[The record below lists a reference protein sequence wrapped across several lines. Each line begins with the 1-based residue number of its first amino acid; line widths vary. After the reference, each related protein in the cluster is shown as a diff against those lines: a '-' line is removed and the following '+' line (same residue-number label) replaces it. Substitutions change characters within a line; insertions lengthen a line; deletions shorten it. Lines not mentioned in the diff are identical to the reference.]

1 MYSKTKW
8 LTVLDGELRHHR
20 ARPEYITMHCYV
32 MAEDLGKNPPGLQPP
47 IQHLVI
53 RSHPPPHPPI
63 RHSIGVIPGALNLV
77 GVAAVALVDLNPLAR
92 LMEVPQNLGKDFNI
106 CELTCR
112 VRSVNLDKI
121 PNKDV
126 DDQLVAE
133 GGLPRI
139 LVGCNGVPLLCN
151 SLLQDSEVGTINCC
165 VLCYLLGAQ

>member
-20 ARPEYITMHCYV
+20 ARPEYITKHCYV
-32 MAEDLGKNPPGLQPP
+32 TAEDLGKNPPGLQPP

-92 LMEVPQNLGKDFNI
+92 LMEVPQNLVKDFNI
-106 CELTCR
+106 CELTGR
-112 VRSVNLDKI
+112 VRSEITASADAPRAI
-121 PNKDV
+121 HP
-126 DDQLVAE
+126 
-133 GGLPRI
+133 GL
-139 LVGCNGVPLLCN
+139 C
-151 SLLQDSEVGTINCC
+151 
-165 VLCYLLGAQ
+165 LGYTFMK